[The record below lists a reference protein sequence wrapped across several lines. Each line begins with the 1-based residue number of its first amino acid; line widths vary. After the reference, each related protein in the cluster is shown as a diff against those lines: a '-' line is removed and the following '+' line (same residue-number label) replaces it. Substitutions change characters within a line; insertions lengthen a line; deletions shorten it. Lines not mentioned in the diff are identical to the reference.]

1 MPSCKQP
8 DILAT
13 NICTVG
19 VHLAID
25 WKWLQHCRDLI
36 LISGV
41 VLLPL
46 RRPSLRI

>member
-1 MPSCKQP
+1 MLSFQQS

-13 NICTVG
+13 NIYTVG
-19 VHLAID
+19 EHLAID

-41 VLLPL
+41 VLPPL